1 MAVLPG
7 KNSDPGS
14 HRQATAVPLIPLAAV
29 AGDPC
34 VRVHQVQLESEIWK
48 VASGCDYFT
57 CQSSQRESVAHS
69 EIKIRVS
76 VQFRLWF
83 LVPSSTKEPP
93 SDKEGG
99 LNTTRATYHR
109 KRGSVS
115 LQAPSQP
122 WHDSRALYTACLIY
136 LTCTFPTATCS
147 GRATLPSSLGQN
159 FLSSYH
165 SATSCTAEDCPA

>member
-76 VQFRLWF
+76 VQFRL
-83 LVPSSTKEPP
+83 
-93 SDKEGG
+93 
-99 LNTTRATYHR
+99 
-109 KRGSVS
+109 
-115 LQAPSQP
+115 
-122 WHDSRALYTACLIY
+122 
-136 LTCTFPTATCS
+136 
-147 GRATLPSSLGQN
+147 
-159 FLSSYH
+159 
-165 SATSCTAEDCPA
+165 